1 MSILLPL
8 VTSTLRNRYNIGR
21 GLQSDLKMNIEKNEQ
36 ETNACL
42 TWIGWKGNFILP
54 IGAQWYRH
62 VTLATWEAEIWG
74 RQI

>member
-42 TWIGWKGNFILP
+42 T
-54 IGAQWYRH
+54 
-62 VTLATWEAEIWG
+62 
-74 RQI
+74 